1 MAIRSCSILASSRT
15 RFDWARVR
23 ANTAANLQFVFQN
36 DGGFTRSYSNGG
48 FSWVQPSDATQSD
61 PMSLNYLS
69 DFYSTAQQYPAKL
82 PVGASYKGFNDTLA
96 SWSANRI
103 MQQQC
108 GQTWLSSFAKANSM
122 WSTSKQLA
130 WFQLVTWN
138 DYEEAT
144 EIETGIDNCVSVNE
158 SVSGSTLNPCSIQ
171 SVIGTHMTAF
181 RSGLTLNNE

>member
-1 MAIRSCSILASSRT
+1 MV
-15 RFDWARVR
+15 D
-23 ANTAANLQFVFQN
+23 
-36 DGGFTRSYSNGG
+36 FTRSYSNGG

-130 WFQLVTWN
+130 WLQLVTWN